1 MTYAAVSTATN
12 LDLGTYLKIYS
23 TNGVYNQLSDA
34 SDVWKYFLK
43 ARVRGPGGR
52 RLQFLLNTSYGP
64 AAVQSVPVSEGNYP
78 AAQRSGSQEATAHY
92 KDFALTVSV
101 PNSLIGKTGSD
112 LEQYAD
118 PLNIELDNKAIAAA
132 RVMSAQMMGD
142 GSGVIGIVSGTPT
155 IASSTYVTITLKVD
169 TASAGRSHA
178 GWFMEDDQIKLAN
191 PDGTAQNVT
200 STGGTPAYA
209 QVTSVDV
216 DNDQIVVVIKNS
228 SGTTLT
234 DITGANEW
242 SDGDYIYRRGTTPN
256 DLNPASGITDYGTAS
271 ECLAGLESL
280 GANDGR
286 VLHGLTM
293 SGALAG
299 SRKDCSAEAID
310 PSHFQSALSQGKRRA
325 GRGRY
330 KYSKAFMFDTVYD
343 ALVEA
348 GETDRRFQ
356 MGQDL
361 NRGTK
366 TLGYQHQKDFVEFM
380 PDEFVPKQ
388 RIWILP
394 DSKEVLE
401 MHGQDF
407 KVVEPNKGQKF
418 HLANASS
425 GSGHSRTTL
434 SYMEGSA
441 VVICKHPAAL
451 ISLANFSIS

>member
-1 MTYAAVSTATN
+1 MTYAAVANASS

-23 TNGVYNQLSDA
+23 SNGIYNQLSES

-43 ARVRGPGGR
+43 ARVRGPAGR
-52 RLQFLLNTSYGP
+52 RLQYLLNTSYGP

-92 KDFALTVSV
+92 KDFALTISV
-101 PNSLIGKTGSD
+101 PNSLLGKTGSD

-118 PLNIELDNKAIAAA
+118 PLNMELDNKAIAAA
-132 RVMSAQMMGD
+132 RVMSAQMVGD
-142 GSGVIGIVSGTPT
+142 GSGVIGIISGTPT
-155 IASSTYVTITLKVD
+155 VNTSTDVVTVVIKSD
-169 TASAGRSHA
+169 TTSAARSHI
-178 GWFMEDDQIKLAN
+178 GWFMEDDKIKFAN
-191 PDGTAQNVT
+191 TAGSSQATDGTSV
-200 STGGTPAYA
+200 SYYK
-209 QVTSVDV
+209 VVSVDA
-216 DNDQIVVVIKNS
+216 DTDTFTCTAWTS
-228 SGTTLT
+228 SNTQVT
-234 DITGANEW
+234 DITSANTL
-242 SDGDYIYRRGTTPN
+242 SDGDYIYRFGTTPQ
-256 DLNPASGITDYGTAS
+256 DLSGTVTDYGTAS

-286 VLHGLTM
+286 TLHGLTM
-293 SGALAG
+293 SGVLAG

-310 PSHFQSALSQGKRRA
+310 PSHFQSALSKGKRRA

-380 PDEFVPKQ
+380 PDEFIQKQ

-425 GSGHSRTTL
+425 GQGHSRTTL

-451 ISLANFSIS
+451 ISLANFAIS